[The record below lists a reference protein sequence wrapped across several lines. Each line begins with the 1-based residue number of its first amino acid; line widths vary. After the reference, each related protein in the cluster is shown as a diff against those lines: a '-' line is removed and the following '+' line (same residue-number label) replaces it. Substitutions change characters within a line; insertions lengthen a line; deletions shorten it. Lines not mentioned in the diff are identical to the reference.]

1 MDRKTLIAVG
11 LSVVVIVGSLLAQTF
26 LFPTSD
32 GALGLGAP
40 PAASVPA
47 AGDQLAAA
55 AQADV
60 FAPIASTVNPAGED
74 SAAGPR
80 LIVKETELFALAFTT
95 AGGDLTSIRLKQ
107 HHDVDG
113 TEVELVLR
121 PEQHRLFTVAFGG
134 FRTEPVDATFSFQE
148 VDQYTWRFTRE
159 FKAEDGVPFT
169 LAKTYTFPPNSYLFE
184 LKIDIENSANE
195 LPALDFHGT
204 SYTLGVGP
212 QIGPTYENLDGRS
225 EFRNFRNYVD
235 GKARNQR
242 MRREAV
248 LAETKRLN
256 WTAIAGKYFAVIAVP
271 DATLYTI
278 TYDKRKDPELIE
290 RTALFFSRPLITS
303 SRNSDTFRFYA
314 GPLKREI
321 LNRYNNAA
329 NDPFAIG
336 NYHFEEAARTNPIIG
351 WLANILR
358 FFLDFFYRL
367 IPNYGVAII
376 LLTVLIKILFFPL
389 TQKSFESTSKMSML
403 GPKIEEIKKKY
414 QGKPEKLNQEMMA
427 LYRKEGVN
435 PVGGC
440 LPLLLQMPI
449 FFALFELLNNAF
461 DLRGAAFIAPWI
473 GDLSAPESFL
483 PFGFTLPLLNWDELR
498 ILPFVMLGT
507 TLLQSRISQNPS
519 AMQPQMKMMMYA
531 MPIFFFFILYS
542 MPSGLVIYWTMQ
554 NVLSIAQQ
562 LYINDRRRRAGPD
575 AGTASAG
582 GGPRGPRGKSR

>member
-11 LSVVVIVGSLLAQTF
+11 LSVVVIVGSLLVQTF
-26 LFPTSD
+26 LFPSPD
-32 GALGLGAP
+32 GGLGLGAP
-40 PAASVPA
+40 PAARVPA
-47 AGDQLAAA
+47 AGEDAGAAVA
-55 AQADV
+55 RPDV
-60 FAPIASTVNPAGED
+60 FAPVASTVAAAGED
-74 SAAGPR
+74 SAVGPR
-80 LIVKETELFALAFTT
+80 LIVKETDLFALAFTT

-121 PEQHRLFTVAFGG
+121 PEEHRLFSVAFGG

-159 FKAEDGVPFT
+159 FAAEDGVPFT

-184 LKIDIENSANE
+184 LEIDIENSANA
-195 LPALDFHGT
+195 LPALDFQGN
-204 SYTLGVGP
+204 SYTLGIGP
-212 QIGPTYENLDGRS
+212 QIGPAYENLDGRN

-235 GKARNQR
+235 GRARNQR

-248 LAETKRLN
+248 LAETKRVN
-256 WTAIAGKYFAVIAVP
+256 WTAIAGKYFAIIAVP

-278 TYDKRKDPELIE
+278 TYDKRKDPELGE
-290 RTALFFSRPLITS
+290 RTALFFSRPQITS

-329 NDPFAIG
+329 SDPFAIG

-461 DLRGAAFIAPWI
+461 DLRGAPFIAPWI

-575 AGTASAG
+575 AGAPG
-582 GGPRGPRGKSR
+582 KGRGPRGKSR

>member
-1 MDRKTLIAVG
+1 MDRRTLIAVG
-11 LSVVVIVGSLLAQTF
+11 LSVVVIVGSLLVQTF
-26 LFPTSD
+26 LFPASE
-32 GALGLGAP
+32 GGLGLGAP
-40 PAASVPA
+40 RAASVPA
-47 AGDQLAAA
+47 EGEDTAATGRSDA
-55 AQADV
+55 
-60 FAPIASTVNPAGED
+60 FAPAASTVAAAGED
-74 SAAGPR
+74 SAAGER
-80 LIVKETELFALAFTT
+80 LIVKETDLFALAFTT
-95 AGGDLTSIRLKQ
+95 AGADLTSIRLKQ

-113 TEVELVLR
+113 TEVELVLQ
-121 PEQHRLFTVAFGG
+121 PEEHRLFTVAFGG
-134 FRTEPVDATFSFQE
+134 FRTEPVDAIFSFQE

-159 FKAEDGVPFT
+159 FVAEDGVPFT
-169 LAKTYTFPPNSYLFE
+169 LTKTYTFPPNSYLFE
-184 LKIDIENSANE
+184 LDIDIENSANE
-195 LPALDFHGT
+195 LPALDFQGNA
-204 SYTLGVGP
+204 YTLGIGP
-212 QIGPTYENLDGRS
+212 QIGPEYETLDGRN

-235 GKARNQR
+235 GRGRNQR

-248 LAETKRLN
+248 LAETKRVN
-256 WTAIAGKYFAVIAVP
+256 WTAIAGKYFAIIAVP

-278 TYDKRKDPELIE
+278 TYDKRKDPELGE
-290 RTALFFSRPLITS
+290 RTALFFSRPQITS

-435 PVGGC
+435 PIGGC

-449 FFALFELLNNAF
+449 FFALFELLNNSF
-461 DLRGAAFIAPWI
+461 DLRGAPFIAPWI
-473 GDLSAPESFL
+473 GDLSSPESLL

-575 AGTASAG
+575 AGSPGKGA
-582 GGPRGPRGKSR
+582 GPRGKSR